1 MNSINMLTKQEL
13 PQGAVTSHTAIE
25 LCDRSGDPDFMTS
38 LARGLLVMQ
47 ILSSRKRPSTI
58 SQLSHETG
66 LSRAVVRRCLHTLLV
81 LGCAGCERHHFFVIP
96 EALCCLGTTTR
107 SRLS

>member
-1 MNSINMLTKQEL
+1 MNSIDMSGKREL
-13 PQGAVTSHTAIE
+13 PQATLTGHIAIE
-25 LCDRSGDPDFMTS
+25 RCDRSGDPDFMTS

-66 LSRAVVRRCLHTLLV
+66 LSRAVVRRCLHTLLI

-107 SRLS
+107 SSLS